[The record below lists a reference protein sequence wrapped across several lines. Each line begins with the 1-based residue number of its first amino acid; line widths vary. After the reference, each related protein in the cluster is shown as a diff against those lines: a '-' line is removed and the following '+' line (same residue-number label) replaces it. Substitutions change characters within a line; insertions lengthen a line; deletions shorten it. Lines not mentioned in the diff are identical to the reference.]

1 MNRQSARNANPLQQ
15 YRSYNYDLLAIA
27 AFTLINV
34 LLVLFKSETYFL
46 FSAYL
51 PYWLVLF
58 CAVTTGYLP
67 VEDVTATM
75 NSGAFVAAIVFALV
89 AVAVYAVLWFFSRKT
104 YIPLIVGAV
113 LMGID
118 TVSMFVLTGFEVSM
132 ILDYIFHGV
141 VLYCLIRGIM
151 IGKQLKAQGVDLE
164 SAYAAPDPSDMAEVS
179 APSSSDSFYTPSATS
194 APTAPA
200 DNTDA
205 SADVREDNGAAV
217 TDHAGENTSA
227 AADART
233 APTDIPGTDGHGR

>member
-1 MNRQSARNANPLQQ
+1 M
-15 YRSYNYDLLAIA
+15 
-27 AFTLINV
+27 
-34 LLVLFKSETYFL
+34 
-46 FSAYL
+46 
-51 PYWLVLF
+51 LF

-75 NSGAFVAAIVFALV
+75 NSGAFVAAIAFALV

-104 YIPLIVGAV
+104 YIPLIIGAV

-164 SAYAAPDPSDMAEVS
+164 SAYAAPDPSDMAEAS

-227 AADART
+227 AADAGT
-233 APTDIPGTDGHGR
+233 APTDIPGSDGHGR